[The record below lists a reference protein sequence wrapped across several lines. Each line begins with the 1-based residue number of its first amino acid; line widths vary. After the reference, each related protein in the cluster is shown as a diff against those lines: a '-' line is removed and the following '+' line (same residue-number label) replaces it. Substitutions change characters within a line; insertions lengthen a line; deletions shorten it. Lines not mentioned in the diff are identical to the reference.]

1 MQCLDYALDKI
12 HSEGGYLVAGRSV
25 HWPIAHAMH
34 SALTP
39 DGVTHYMPPDDLKT
53 PWYAVFGYAG
63 GEIVGDETAR
73 RPMSRRGIVLSAAL
87 LLALSLS
94 WAARSWIKEIRQ

>member
-1 MQCLDYALDKI
+1 MAVSLIFGNVEAAEISFLDI
-12 HSEGGYLVAGRSV
+12 S
-25 HWPIAHAMH
+25 
-34 SALTP
+34 
-39 DGVTHYMPPDDLKT
+39 
-53 PWYAVFGYAG
+53 AG